1 MKLKKIS
8 WKNFKSYSNAMTE
21 LVFDNEPSLNL
32 IVGTNG
38 TGKSS
43 IADCIIYALYGKI
56 DGTNNSDIPNRI
68 NKNFYVK
75 IELDCNGHEIVVERG
90 LAPNLFTVTIDGS
103 IVDTAGKNNVQAMLE
118 ENYYKIPYSV
128 FKNTLI
134 LSINDFKSLIDL
146 NPSDKRNIIDK
157 IFGFTE
163 YNLMMKLIKEDI
175 KILDSSVSS
184 NEGSLKTATVNVEKY
199 EQQLLELKNNEV
211 SQEEIDELTEKI
223 NEAKK
228 LKSTN
233 EENIKKLDDVRK
245 KLDKQCVEKNMDI
258 RDLKRKIDDN
268 KKKIKLIDSK
278 KCPTCGSSLDT
289 DEFHKEKEKLI
300 NENEQYENTIKELTS
315 FIDDI
320 SNKIRAVD
328 SKRNVFTDAINKS
341 KLMDLASDLKYKIS
355 LRKNNSQ
362 PLLIN
367 LKESLNNQ
375 IIQLNEEK
383 ELLAKRKM
391 VYDCVMQILGDGGI
405 KEYIASKYIPTINQ
419 IISEMME
426 FMGINY
432 NVVFDRTFKA
442 TITSNGYI
450 VTYNSLS
457 TGEKKRIDFATVV
470 SFIKLLKLQLGE
482 MNLLFLDEM
491 LASIDVNGVSDMM
504 SILKDL
510 SVELNMNIYLIHHA
524 QVENVVFD
532 NVIETSKP
540 DGFSKISI
548 LN

>member
-1 MKLKKIS
+1 MKLKKIC
-8 WKNFKSYSNAMTE
+8 WRNFKSYSNAMTE
-21 LVFDNEPSLNL
+21 LVFGNDPSLNL

-75 IELDCNGHEIVVERG
+75 IELDCNGHEVIVERG
-90 LAPNLFTVTIDGS
+90 LAPSLFTVTIDGT
-103 IVDTAGKNNVQAMLE
+103 IVDTAGKNNVQTMLE

-134 LSINDFKSLIDL
+134 LSINDFKSLVDL
-146 NPSDKRNIIDK
+146 NPADKRNIIDK
-157 IFGFTE
+157 IFGFSE

-175 KILDSSVSS
+175 KMLDSSMSS
-184 NEGSLKTATVNVEKY
+184 NEGSLKTATVSIENY
-199 EQQLLELKNNEV
+199 ERQLEELKRNEV

-228 LKSTN
+228 LKTTN
-233 EENIKKLDDVRK
+233 EENIKKLDEVRK
-245 KLDKQCVEKNMDI
+245 KLDKQTTEKNMDI
-258 RDLKRKIDDN
+258 RDLKRKIEDN

-289 DEFHKEKEKLI
+289 DEFHKERERLVS
-300 NENEQYENTIKELTS
+300 ENESYEVAISEMTS
-315 FIDDI
+315 IINDL
-320 SNKIRAVD
+320 SNKMRAVD
-328 SKRNVFTDAINKS
+328 SKKNVFVDAINKCG
-341 KLMDLASDLKYKIS
+341 LTDLVSDLKYKVS

-362 PLLIN
+362 PLIN
-367 LKESLNNQ
+367 LKESLNGQ

-383 ELLAKRKM
+383 ELLEKRKM

-432 NVVFDRTFKA
+432 NVVFDKTFKA
-442 TITSNGYI
+442 SISSNGYS

-470 SFIKLLKLQLGE
+470 SFIKLLKLQLGDT
-482 MNLLFLDEM
+482 NLLFLDEM
-491 LASIDVNGVSDMM
+491 LASIDINGVSDMM

-532 NVIETSKP
+532 NVLETSKP
-540 DGFSKISI
+540 DGFSKITI

>member
-21 LVFDNEPSLNL
+21 LVFDNDPSLNL

-75 IELDCNGHEIVVERG
+75 IELDCNGHEIIVERG
-90 LAPNLFTVTIDGS
+90 LAPSLFTVTIDGAV
-103 IVDTAGKNNVQAMLE
+103 VDTAGKNNVQTMLE

-134 LSINDFKSLIDL
+134 LSINDFKSLVDL
-146 NPSDKRNIIDK
+146 NPADKRNIIDK

-163 YNLMMKLIKEDI
+163 YNLMLKFIKEDI
-175 KILDSSVSS
+175 KILDSTMSS
-184 NEGSLKTATVNVEKY
+184 NEGSLKTATNSIERY
-199 EQQLLELKNNEV
+199 EQQLEELKSNEV
-211 SQEEIDELTEKI
+211 SQEEIDELTAKI

-228 LKSTN
+228 LKATN

-245 KLDKQCVEKNMDI
+245 KLDKQSVEKNMDI
-258 RDLKRKIDDN
+258 RDLKRKIEDN

-289 DEFHKEKEKLI
+289 DEFHKERERLVL
-300 NENEQYENTIKELTS
+300 ENESCESSIKELT
-315 FIDDI
+315 FIINDL
-320 SNKIRAVD
+320 SNKTRAVD
-328 SKRNVFTDAINKS
+328 SKRNVFVDAINKS
-341 KLMDLASDLKYKIS
+341 GLTDLVSDLKYKVS

-362 PLLIN
+362 PLLN
-367 LKESLNNQ
+367 LKESLDKQ
-375 IIQLNEEK
+375 INQLNEEK
-383 ELLAKRKM
+383 EALEKRKM

-405 KEYIASKYIPTINQ
+405 KEYIANKYIPTINQ

-432 NVVFDRTFKA
+432 NVVFDKTFKA
-442 TITSNGYI
+442 TITSNGYN

-457 TGEKKRIDFATVV
+457 TGEKMRVDFATVV
-470 SFIKLLKLQLGE
+470 SFIKLLKLQLGD

-491 LASIDVNGVSDMM
+491 LASIDINGVSDMM
-504 SILKDL
+504 TILKDL

-540 DGFSKISI
+540 DGFSKITI

>member
-21 LVFDNEPSLNL
+21 MVFGNDPSLNL

-75 IELDCNGHEIVVERG
+75 IELECNGHEIIIERG
-90 LAPNLFTVTIDGS
+90 LSPNLFSVVIDRN
-103 IVDTAGKNNVQAMLE
+103 IVDTAGKNNVQTMLE
-118 ENYYKIPYSV
+118 ENYYRIPYSV
-128 FKNTLI
+128 FKNTLV
-134 LSINDFKSLIDL
+134 LSINDFKSLVDL

-163 YNLMMKLIKEDI
+163 YNLMAKLIKEDI
-175 KILDSSVSS
+175 KILDNSMIS
-184 NEGSLKTATVNVEKY
+184 NEGSLKTAIINIEKY
-199 EQQLLELKNNEV
+199 EQQLDELKHNEV

-223 NEAKK
+223 NEVKK

-233 EENIKKLDDVRK
+233 EENIKKLDEIRK
-245 KLDKQCVEKNMDI
+245 KLDKQTTEKNMDI
-258 RDLKRKIDDN
+258 RDLKRKIEEN
-268 KKKIKLIDSK
+268 KKKIKLIDLK

-289 DEFHKEKEKLI
+289 DEFHKERERLI
-300 NENEQYENTIKELTS
+300 VENESCESAIVELTS
-315 FIDDI
+315 VINDLT
-320 SNKIRAVD
+320 NKMRAVD
-328 SKRNVFTDAINKS
+328 SKKNIFVNSINKS
-341 KLMDLASDLKYKIS
+341 GLADLMSDLKYKVS
-355 LRKNNSQ
+355 LKKNNTQ
-362 PLLIN
+362 PLLN
-367 LKESLNNQ
+367 LKESLNKQ
-375 IIQLNEEK
+375 IEHLNDEK
-383 ELLAKRKM
+383 ELLAKRKII
-391 VYDCVMQILGDGGI
+391 YDCVMQILGDGGI
-405 KEYIASKYIPTINQ
+405 KEYIANKYIPTINQ
-419 IISEMME
+419 IISEMMN

-432 NVVFDRTFKA
+432 NVVFDKTFKS
-442 TITSNGYI
+442 TITSNGYN
-450 VTYNSLS
+450 VSYNSLS

-470 SFIKLLKLQLGE
+470 SFIKLLKLQLGD

-491 LASIDVNGVSDMM
+491 LASIDIDGVSDMM
-504 SILKDL
+504 VILKDL

-532 NVIETSKP
+532 NIFETSKP
-540 DGFSKISI
+540 DGFSKLLKI
-548 LN
+548 N

>member
-21 LVFDNEPSLNL
+21 LVFNNDPSLNL

-90 LAPNLFTVTIDGS
+90 LAPNLFKVTIDGS
-103 IVDTAGKNNVQAMLE
+103 IIDTAGKNNVQTMLE

-184 NEGSLKTATVNVEKY
+184 NEGSLKTATVSIEKY
-199 EQQLLELKNNEV
+199 EQELLELKNNEV
-211 SQEEIDELTEKI
+211 SQEEIDELKEKI

-228 LKSTN
+228 LKATN
-233 EENIKKLDDVRK
+233 EENIKKLDDIRK
-245 KLDKQCVEKNMDI
+245 QLDKQTTEKNMDI
-258 RDLKRKIDDN
+258 RDIKRKIEDN

-289 DEFHKEKEKLI
+289 DEFHKERERLI
-300 NENEQYENTIKELTS
+300 QENKSCETAISEMTS
-315 FIDDI
+315 IINDL
-320 SNKIRAVD
+320 SNKMRAVD
-328 SKRNVFTDAINKS
+328 SKRNVFVDAINKS
-341 KLMDLASDLKYKIS
+341 KLMDLVSDLKYKIS
-355 LRKNNSQ
+355 LKKNSSK
-362 PLLIN
+362 PLLN
-367 LKESLNNQ
+367 LKENLDKQ

-383 ELLAKRKM
+383 ELLSKRKM

-442 TITSNGYI
+442 TITSNGYN

-491 LASIDVNGVSDMM
+491 LASIDINGVADMM
-504 SILKDL
+504 TILKDL

-548 LN
+548 IN

>member
-21 LVFDNEPSLNL
+21 LVFNNDPSLNL

-103 IVDTAGKNNVQAMLE
+103 IVDTAGKNNVQTMLE

-184 NEGSLKTATVNVEKY
+184 NEGSLKTATISIEKY
-199 EQQLLELKNNEV
+199 EQQLQELKDNDV

-228 LKSTN
+228 LKATN
-233 EENIKKLDDVRK
+233 EENIKKLDEVRK
-245 KLDKQCVEKNMDI
+245 KLDKQSTEKNMDI
-258 RDLKRKIDDN
+258 RDLKRKIEDN

-289 DEFHKEKEKLI
+289 DEFHKERERLVQ
-300 NENEQYENTIKELTS
+300 ENESCETAISEMTS
-315 FIDDI
+315 IINDL
-320 SNKIRAVD
+320 SNKMRAVD
-328 SKRNVFTDAINKS
+328 SKRNVFVDAINKS

-355 LRKNNSQ
+355 LKKNNSQ
-362 PLLIN
+362 PLLN
-367 LKESLNNQ
+367 LKESLDKQ
-375 IIQLNEEK
+375 IIQLNEER
-383 ELLAKRKM
+383 ELLSKRKM

-442 TITSNGYI
+442 TITSNGYN

-491 LASIDVNGVSDMM
+491 LASIDINGVSDMM
-504 SILKDL
+504 TILKDL

-548 LN
+548 IN

>member
-21 LVFDNEPSLNL
+21 IVFDNDPSLNL

-56 DGTNNSDIPNRI
+56 DGTNSSDIPNRI

-75 IELDCNGHEIVVERG
+75 IEVDCNGHEVIIERG
-90 LAPNLFTVTIDGS
+90 LAPNLFVVRIDGN
-103 IVDTAGKNNVQAMLE
+103 IVDTAGKNNVQTMLE

-128 FKNTLI
+128 FKNMLV
-134 LSINDFKSLIDL
+134 LSINDFKSLVDL

-163 YNLMMKLIKEDI
+163 YNLMTKIIKDDI
-175 KILDSSVSS
+175 KILDTSLSS
-184 NEGSLKTATVNVEKY
+184 NEGSLKTANINIENY
-199 EQQLLELKNNEV
+199 EQQLMELKNNEV

-223 NEAKK
+223 NEVKS
-228 LKSTN
+228 LKATN
-233 EENIKKLDDVRK
+233 EENIKKLDSIRK
-245 KLDKQCVEKNMDI
+245 TLDKQSTEKNMDI
-258 RDLKRKIDDN
+258 RDLKRKIEDN

-289 DEFHKEKEKLI
+289 DEFHKERERLI
-300 NENEQYENTIKELTS
+300 QENESCEKAITELTS
-315 FIDDI
+315 VITDL
-320 SNKIRAVD
+320 SNKMRAVD
-328 SKRNVFTDAINKS
+328 AKKNVFVDAINKS
-341 KLMDLASDLKYKIS
+341 GLADLISDLKYKVS
-355 LRKNNSQ
+355 LKKNNSQ
-362 PLLIN
+362 PLLN
-367 LKESLNNQ
+367 LKESLNKQ
-375 IIQLNEEK
+375 IVQLNEEK
-383 ELLAKRKM
+383 EILSKKKM
-391 VYDCVMQILGDGGI
+391 LYDCVMQILGEGGI
-405 KEYIASKYIPTINQ
+405 KEYIANKYIPTINQ
-419 IISEMME
+419 IISEMMD

-442 TITSNGYI
+442 TITSNGYN

-457 TGEKKRIDFATVV
+457 TGERKRIDFATVV

-491 LASIDVNGVSDMM
+491 LASIDINGVSDMM
-504 SILKDL
+504 TILKDL
-510 SVELNMNIYLIHHA
+510 SAELNMNIYLIHHA
-524 QVENVVFD
+524 QVENVIFD
-532 NVIETSKP
+532 NVFETSKP
-540 DGFSKISI
+540 DGFSKLSKI
-548 LN
+548 N

>member
-8 WKNFKSYSNAMTE
+8 WKNFKSYSNALTE
-21 LVFDNEPSLNL
+21 LTFTDDPSLNL

-75 IELDCNGHEIVVERG
+75 IELDCNGHEVVVERG

-103 IVDTAGKNNVQAMLE
+103 VVDTAGKNNVQAMLE
-118 ENYYKIPYSV
+118 ENYYKIPYSI
-128 FKNTLI
+128 FKNILI
-134 LSINDFKSLIDL
+134 LSINDFKSLVDL

-163 YNLMMKLIKEDI
+163 YNLMMKLVKEDI
-175 KILDSSVSS
+175 KMLDSSVNS
-184 NEGSLKTATVNVEKY
+184 NEGSLKTATINIEKY
-199 EQQLLELKNNEV
+199 EQQLQELKNNEV

-223 NEAKK
+223 NEAKA
-228 LKSTN
+228 LKATN
-233 EENIKKLDDVRK
+233 EENIKKLDEARK
-245 KLDKQCVEKNMDI
+245 KLDKQTTEKNMDI
-258 RDLKRKIDDN
+258 RDLKRKIEDN
-268 KKKIKLIDSK
+268 KKKIKLIDLK

-289 DEFHKEKEKLI
+289 DEFHKERERLVL
-300 NENEQYENTIKELTS
+300 ENESCEATIAELTS
-315 FIDDI
+315 IINDL
-320 SNKIRAVD
+320 SNKMRAVD
-328 SKRNVFTDAINKS
+328 SKKNVFVDAINKS
-341 KLMDLASDLKYKIS
+341 KLMDLALDLKYKIS
-355 LRKNNSQ
+355 LKKNNSQ
-362 PLLIN
+362 PLLN
-367 LKESLNNQ
+367 LKEGLDKQ
-375 IIQLNEEK
+375 INQLNEER
-383 ELLAKRKM
+383 ELLGKRKM

-442 TITSNGYI
+442 TITSNGYN

-470 SFIKLLKLQLGE
+470 SFIKLLKLQMGE

-491 LASIDVNGVSDMM
+491 LASIDINGVSDMM

-540 DGFSKISI
+540 DGFSKITI

>member
-21 LVFDNEPSLNL
+21 LVFNNDPSLNL

-90 LAPNLFTVTIDGS
+90 LAPNLFKVTIDGS
-103 IVDTAGKNNVQAMLE
+103 IVDTAGKNNVQTMLE

-163 YNLMMKLIKEDI
+163 YNLMLKLIKEDI
-175 KILDSSVSS
+175 KMIDSSVSS
-184 NEGSLKTATVNVEKY
+184 NEGAIKTATVNIEKY
-199 EQQLLELKNNEV
+199 EQELKELKNNEV
-211 SQEEIDELTEKI
+211 SQKEIDELKEKI
-223 NEAKK
+223 DEAKK
-228 LKSTN
+228 IKATN
-233 EENIKKLDDVRK
+233 EDNIKKLDDARK
-245 KLDKQCVEKNMDI
+245 KLDKQSAEKNMDI
-258 RDLKRKIDDN
+258 RDLKRRIEDN
-268 KKKIKLIDSK
+268 NKKIKLIDTK

-289 DEFHKEKEKLI
+289 DEFH
-300 NENEQYENTIKELTS
+300 NERERLVQENKSCEMAISEMTS
-315 FIDDI
+315 IISDI
-320 SNKIRAVD
+320 SSKMRAVD
-328 SKRNVFTDAINKS
+328 SKRNIFVDAINKS

-355 LRKNNSQ
+355 LKKNSSQ
-362 PLLIN
+362 PLLN
-367 LKESLNNQ
+367 LKESLDKQ

-383 ELLAKRKM
+383 ELLSKRKM

-442 TITSNGYI
+442 TITSNGYN

-491 LASIDVNGVSDMM
+491 LASIDINGVSDMM
-504 SILKDL
+504 TILKDL

-524 QVENVVFD
+524 QVENIVFD

-548 LN
+548 IN

>member
-21 LVFDNEPSLNL
+21 LVFDNDPSLNL

-75 IELDCNGHEIVVERG
+75 IELDCNGHEIIVERG
-90 LAPNLFTVTIDGS
+90 LTPSLFTVTIDGAV
-103 IVDTAGKNNVQAMLE
+103 VDTAGKNNVQTMLE

-134 LSINDFKSLIDL
+134 LSINDFKSLVDL
-146 NPSDKRNIIDK
+146 NPADKRNIIDK

-163 YNLMMKLIKEDI
+163 YNLMLKFIKEDI
-175 KILDSSVSS
+175 KMLDSTMSS
-184 NEGSLKTATVNVEKY
+184 NEGSLKTATSSIERY
-199 EQQLLELKNNEV
+199 EQQLEELKSNEV

-228 LKSTN
+228 LKAIN

-245 KLDKQCVEKNMDI
+245 KLDKQSVEKNMDI
-258 RDLKRKIDDN
+258 RDLKRKIEDN

-289 DEFHKEKEKLI
+289 DEFHKERERLVL
-300 NENEQYENTIKELTS
+300 ENESCESSIKELTS
-315 FIDDI
+315 IINDL
-320 SNKIRAVD
+320 SNKTRAVD
-328 SKRNVFTDAINKS
+328 SKRNVFVDAINKS
-341 KLMDLASDLKYKIS
+341 GLTDLVSDLKYKVS

-362 PLLIN
+362 PLLN
-367 LKESLNNQ
+367 LKESLDKQ
-375 IIQLNEEK
+375 INQLNEEK
-383 ELLAKRKM
+383 EALEKRKM

-405 KEYIASKYIPTINQ
+405 KEYIANKYIPTINQ

-432 NVVFDRTFKA
+432 NVVFDKTFKA
-442 TITSNGYI
+442 TITSNGYN

-470 SFIKLLKLQLGE
+470 SFIKLLKLQLGD

-491 LASIDVNGVSDMM
+491 LASIDINGVSDMM
-504 SILKDL
+504 TILKDL

-540 DGFSKISI
+540 DGFSKITI

>member
-21 LVFDNEPSLNL
+21 LEFGNDPSLNL

-75 IELDCNGHEIVVERG
+75 IELDCNGHEVIVERG
-90 LAPNLFTVTIDGS
+90 LAPNLFTVTIDGT
-103 IVDTAGKNNVQAMLE
+103 IVDTAGKNNVQTMLE

-134 LSINDFKSLIDL
+134 LSINDFKSLVDL
-146 NPSDKRNIIDK
+146 NPADKRNIIDK

-163 YNLMMKLIKEDI
+163 YNLMMKLVKEDI
-175 KILDSSVSS
+175 KMLDSSMSS
-184 NEGSLKTATVNVEKY
+184 NEGSLKTATVSIEKY
-199 EQQLLELKNNEV
+199 EQQLQELKNNEV

-223 NEAKK
+223 KEAKS
-228 LKSTN
+228 LKATN

-245 KLDKQCVEKNMDI
+245 KLDKQCTDKNMDI
-258 RDLKRKIDDN
+258 RDLKRKIEDN

-289 DEFHKEKEKLI
+289 DEFHKERERLVL
-300 NENEQYENTIKELTS
+300 ENESCESAIVEMESIITDL
-315 FIDDI
+315 
-320 SNKIRAVD
+320 SNKMKAVD
-328 SKRNVFTDAINKS
+328 SKKNVFVDAINKS
-341 KLMDLASDLKYKIS
+341 KLMDLAADLKYKIS
-355 LRKNNSQ
+355 LRNNNSQ
-362 PLLIN
+362 PLLN
-367 LKESLNNQ
+367 LKESLNEQ
-375 IIQLNEEK
+375 INQLNEEK
-383 ELLAKRKM
+383 EMLSKRKM

-432 NVVFDRTFKA
+432 NVVFDKTFKA
-442 TITSNGYI
+442 TITSNGYN

-470 SFIKLLKLQLGE
+470 SFIKLLKLQLGD

-491 LASIDVNGVSDMM
+491 LASIDINGVSDMM
-504 SILKDL
+504 TILKDL
-510 SVELNMNIYLIHHA
+510 SIELNMNIYLIHHA

-532 NVIETSKP
+532 NIIETSKP
-540 DGFSKISI
+540 DGFSKITI
-548 LN
+548 IN

>member
-1 MKLKKIS
+1 MKLKKIG

-21 LVFDNEPSLNL
+21 LVFDNDPSLNL

-75 IELDCNGHEIVVERG
+75 IELDCNGHDVVVERG
-90 LAPNLFTVTIDGS
+90 LAPNLFTVTIDGN
-103 IVDTAGKNNVQAMLE
+103 IVDTAGKNNVQTMLE

-134 LSINDFKSLIDL
+134 LSINDFKSLVDL
-146 NPSDKRNIIDK
+146 NPADKRNIIDK

-175 KILDSSVSS
+175 KMLDSSMSS
-184 NEGSLKTATVNVEKY
+184 NEGSLKTATISIEKY
-199 EQQLLELKNNEV
+199 EQQLQELKSNEV
-211 SQEEIDELTEKI
+211 SQEEIDELTGKI

-228 LKSTN
+228 LKATN

-245 KLDKQCVEKNMDI
+245 KLDKQCSEKNMDI
-258 RDLKRKIDDN
+258 RDIKRRIEDN

-289 DEFHKEKEKLI
+289 DEFHKERERLVLD
-300 NENEQYENTIKELTS
+300 NESCESAIAEMTS
-315 FIDDI
+315 IIGDL
-320 SNKIRAVD
+320 SNKMKAVD
-328 SKRNVFTDAINKS
+328 SKRNVFVDAINKS
-341 KLMDLASDLKYKIS
+341 KLTDLVSDLKYKIS
-355 LRKNNSQ
+355 LRNNNSQ
-362 PLLIN
+362 PLLN
-367 LKESLNNQ
+367 LKESLNAQ
-375 IIQLNEEK
+375 ISQLNDEK
-383 ELLAKRKM
+383 EMLAKRKM

-432 NVVFDRTFKA
+432 NVVFDKTFKA
-442 TITSNGYI
+442 TITSNGYN

-470 SFIKLLKLQLGE
+470 SFIKLLKLQLGD

-491 LASIDVNGVSDMM
+491 LASIDINGVADMM
-504 SILKDL
+504 TILKDL

-532 NVIETSKP
+532 NVLETSKP
-540 DGFSKISI
+540 DGFSKITI
-548 LN
+548 VN

>member
-21 LVFDNEPSLNL
+21 LVFNDNPSLNL

-75 IELDCNGHEIVVERG
+75 IELNCNGHEIVIERG
-90 LAPNLFTVTIDGS
+90 LAPSLFSVTIDGA
-103 IVDTAGKNNVQAMLE
+103 IVDTAGKNNVQTMLE

-134 LSINDFKSLIDL
+134 LSINDFKSLVDL
-146 NPSDKRNIIDK
+146 NPADKRNIIDK

-163 YNLMMKLIKEDI
+163 YNLMIKLIKEDI
-175 KILDSSVSS
+175 KMLDSSMYS
-184 NEGSLKTATVNVEKY
+184 NEGSLKTATDSIEKY
-199 EQQLLELKNNEV
+199 EQQLQELKNNEV

-228 LKSTN
+228 LKATN
-233 EENIKKLDDVRK
+233 EENIKKLDEVRK
-245 KLDKQCVEKNMDI
+245 KLNEQTTDKNMDI
-258 RDLKRKIDDN
+258 RDLKRKIEEN
-268 KKKIKLIDSK
+268 KKKIKLIDLK

-289 DEFHKEKEKLI
+289 DEFHKERERLV
-300 NENEQYENTIKELTS
+300 NENISCENAIVEMTS
-315 FIDDI
+315 VINDL
-320 SNKIRAVD
+320 SNKMRAVD
-328 SKRNVFTDAINKS
+328 SKRNVFVDAINKS
-341 KLMDLASDLKYKIS
+341 RLTDLVSDLKYKVS
-355 LRKNNSQ
+355 LKKNNSQ
-362 PLLIN
+362 PLLN
-367 LKESLNNQ
+367 LKEGLNKQ
-375 IIQLNEEK
+375 INQLNEEK
-383 ELLAKRKM
+383 EVLSKRKM
-391 VYDCVMQILGDGGI
+391 VYDCVMQILGEGGI

-419 IISEMME
+419 IIAEMME

-432 NVVFDRTFKA
+432 NVVFDKTFKS
-442 TITSNGYI
+442 TITSNGYN

-470 SFIKLLKLQLGE
+470 SFIKLLKLQLGD

-491 LASIDVNGVSDMM
+491 LASIDINGVADMM
-504 SILKDL
+504 TILKDL
-510 SVELNMNIYLIHHA
+510 SSELNMNIYLIHHA

-540 DGFSKISI
+540 DGFSKINI
-548 LN
+548 IN

>member
-21 LVFDNEPSLNL
+21 LVFNDNPSLNL

-56 DGTNNSDIPNRI
+56 DGTNNGDIPNRI

-75 IELDCNGHEIVVERG
+75 IELECNGHGIIIERG
-90 LAPNLFTVTIDGS
+90 LAPSLFSVSIDGAV
-103 IVDTAGKNNVQAMLE
+103 VDTAGKNNVQTMLE

-134 LSINDFKSLIDL
+134 LSINDFKSLVDL
-146 NPSDKRNIIDK
+146 NPADKRNIIDK

-163 YNLMMKLIKEDI
+163 YNLMIKLIKEDI
-175 KILDSSVSS
+175 KMLDSSMYS
-184 NEGSLKTATVNVEKY
+184 NEGSLKTATDSIEKY
-199 EQQLLELKNNEV
+199 EHQLQELKNNEV

-228 LKSTN
+228 LKATN
-233 EENIKKLDDVRK
+233 EENIKKLDEVRK
-245 KLDKQCVEKNMDI
+245 KLNEQTTDKNMDI
-258 RDLKRKIDDN
+258 RDLKRKIEEN

-289 DEFHKEKEKLI
+289 DEFHKERERLV
-300 NENEQYENTIKELTS
+300 NENISCENAIVEMTS
-315 FIDDI
+315 VINDL
-320 SNKIRAVD
+320 SNKMRAVD
-328 SKRNVFTDAINKS
+328 SKRNVFVDAINKS
-341 KLMDLASDLKYKIS
+341 RLTDLVSDLKYKVS
-355 LRKNNSQ
+355 LKKNNSQ
-362 PLLIN
+362 PLLN
-367 LKESLNNQ
+367 LKEGLNKQ
-375 IIQLNEEK
+375 INQLNEEK
-383 ELLAKRKM
+383 EALSKRKM
-391 VYDCVMQILGDGGI
+391 VYDCVMQILGEGGI

-419 IISEMME
+419 IIAEMME

-432 NVVFDRTFKA
+432 NVVFDKTFKS
-442 TITSNGYI
+442 TITSNGYN

-470 SFIKLLKLQLGE
+470 SFIKLLKLQLGD

-491 LASIDVNGVSDMM
+491 LASIDINGVADMM
-504 SILKDL
+504 TILKDL
-510 SVELNMNIYLIHHA
+510 SSELNMNIYLIHHA

-540 DGFSKISI
+540 DGFSKINI
-548 LN
+548 IN

>member
-1 MKLKKIS
+1 MKLKKII

-21 LVFDNEPSLNL
+21 LVFDNDPSLNL

-75 IELDCNGHEIVVERG
+75 IELDCNGHEITVERG
-90 LAPNLFTVTIDGS
+90 LSPNLFNVTIDGVV
-103 IVDTAGKNNVQAMLE
+103 IDTAGKNNVQTMLE

-134 LSINDFKSLIDL
+134 LSINDFKSLVDL

-163 YNLMMKLIKEDI
+163 YNLMTKLIKEDI
-175 KILDSSVSS
+175 KMLDSSISS
-184 NEGSLKTATVNVEKY
+184 NMGSLKTASVSIEKY
-199 EQQLLELKNNEV
+199 EQQLEELKNNEV

-228 LKSTN
+228 LKTTN
-233 EENIKKLDDVRK
+233 EENIKKLDDARK
-245 KLDKQCVEKNMDI
+245 KLDKQTTEKNMDI
-258 RDLKRKIDDN
+258 RDLKRKIEDN

-289 DEFHKEKEKLI
+289 DEFHKERERLV
-300 NENEQYENTIKELTS
+300 NENESCETAIAEMTYIITDL
-315 FIDDI
+315 

-328 SKRNVFTDAINKS
+328 SKKNVFVDAINKS
-341 KLMDLASDLKYKIS
+341 RLTDLVSDLKYKVS

-362 PLLIN
+362 PLLN
-367 LKESLNNQ
+367 LKESLNSQ
-375 IIQLNEEK
+375 IAQLNEEREMLSK
-383 ELLAKRKM
+383 KKM
-391 VYDCVMQILGDGGI
+391 IYDCVMQILGDGGI

-419 IISEMME
+419 MISEMME

-442 TITSNGYI
+442 TITSNGYN

-470 SFIKLLKLQLGE
+470 SFIKLLKLQLGD

-491 LASIDVNGVSDMM
+491 LASIDINGVADMM
-504 SILKDL
+504 TILKDL
-510 SVELNMNIYLIHHA
+510 SVELNMNIFLIHHA

-532 NVIETSKP
+532 NVLETSKP
-540 DGFSKISI
+540 DGFSKITV

>member
-1 MKLKKIS
+1 MKLKKIC

-21 LVFDNEPSLNL
+21 LVFNNKPSLNL

-56 DGTNNSDIPNRI
+56 DGTNNGDIPNRI

-75 IELDCNGHEIVVERG
+75 IELDCNGHEIIVERG

-103 IVDTAGKNNVQAMLE
+103 IVDTAGKNNVQSMLE

-134 LSINDFKSLIDL
+134 LSINDFKSLVDL
-146 NPSDKRNIIDK
+146 NPADKRNIIDK

-163 YNLMMKLIKEDI
+163 YNLMLKFIKEDI
-175 KILDSSVSS
+175 KVLDITMSS
-184 NEGSLKTATVNVEKY
+184 NEGSLKAATSSIERY
-199 EQQLLELKNNEV
+199 EQQLEELKSNEV

-228 LKSTN
+228 LKATN

-245 KLDKQCVEKNMDI
+245 KLDKQSVEKNMDI
-258 RDLKRKIDDN
+258 RDLKRKIEDN

-278 KCPTCGSSLDT
+278 KCPICGSSLDT
-289 DEFHKEKEKLI
+289 DEFHKERERLVL
-300 NENEQYENTIKELTS
+300 ENESCESSIKELTS
-315 FIDDI
+315 IINDL
-320 SNKIRAVD
+320 SNKTRAVD
-328 SKRNVFTDAINKS
+328 SKRNVFVDAINKS
-341 KLMDLASDLKYKIS
+341 GLTDLVSDLKYKVS

-362 PLLIN
+362 PLLN
-367 LKESLNNQ
+367 LKESLDKQ
-375 IIQLNEEK
+375 INQLNDEK
-383 ELLAKRKM
+383 EALEKKKM

-405 KEYIASKYIPTINQ
+405 KEYIANKYIPTINQ

-432 NVVFDRTFKA
+432 NVVFDKTFKA
-442 TITSNGYI
+442 TITSNGYN

-470 SFIKLLKLQLGE
+470 SFIKLLKLQMGE

-491 LASIDVNGVSDMM
+491 LASIDINGVSDMM

-532 NVIETSKP
+532 NIIETSKP
-540 DGFSKISI
+540 DGFSKITI

>member
-1 MKLKKIS
+1 MKLKKIC
-8 WKNFKSYSNAMTE
+8 WRNFKSYSNAMTE
-21 LVFDNEPSLNL
+21 LVFNNDPSLNL

-75 IELDCNGHEIVVERG
+75 IELDCNGHEVIVERG
-90 LAPNLFTVTIDGS
+90 LAPSLFTVTIDGS
-103 IVDTAGKNNVQAMLE
+103 VVDTAGKNNVQAMLE
-118 ENYYKIPYSV
+118 ENYYKIPYSI
-128 FKNTLI
+128 FKNILI
-134 LSINDFKSLIDL
+134 LSINDFKSLVDL
-146 NPSDKRNIIDK
+146 NPADKRNIIDK

-163 YNLMMKLIKEDI
+163 YNLMMKLVKEDV
-175 KILDSSVSS
+175 KLLDSSVNS
-184 NEGSLKTATVNVEKY
+184 NEGSLKTATINIEKY
-199 EQQLLELKNNEV
+199 EQQLQELKNNEV

-223 NEAKK
+223 NEAKA
-228 LKSTN
+228 LKATN
-233 EENIKKLDDVRK
+233 EDNIKKLDEVRK
-245 KLDKQCVEKNMDI
+245 KLDKQTTEKNMDI
-258 RDLKRKIDDN
+258 RDLKRKIEDN

-289 DEFHKEKEKLI
+289 DEFHKERERLVL
-300 NENEQYENTIKELTS
+300 ENESCEATIAELTS
-315 FIDDI
+315 IINDL
-320 SNKIRAVD
+320 SNKMRAVD
-328 SKRNVFTDAINKS
+328 SKKNVFVDAINKS

-355 LRKNNSQ
+355 LKKNNSQ
-362 PLLIN
+362 PLLN
-367 LKESLNNQ
+367 LKESLDKQ
-375 IIQLNEEK
+375 IIQLNEER
-383 ELLAKRKM
+383 ELLSKRKM

-442 TITSNGYI
+442 TITSNGYN

-470 SFIKLLKLQLGE
+470 SFIKLLKLQMGE

-491 LASIDVNGVSDMM
+491 LASIDINGVSDMM

-532 NVIETSKP
+532 NIIETSKP
-540 DGFSKISI
+540 DGFSKITI

>member
-8 WKNFKSYSNAMTE
+8 WKNFKSYSNALTE
-21 LVFDNEPSLNL
+21 LTFTDDPSLNL

-75 IELDCNGHEIVVERG
+75 IELDCNGHEVIVERG
-90 LAPNLFTVTIDGS
+90 LAPSLFIVTIDGS
-103 IVDTAGKNNVQAMLE
+103 VVDTAGKNNVQSMLE
-118 ENYYKIPYSV
+118 ENYYKIPYSI
-128 FKNTLI
+128 FKNMLI
-134 LSINDFKSLIDL
+134 LSINDFKSLVDL

-163 YNLMMKLIKEDI
+163 YNLMMKLVKEDI
-175 KILDSSVSS
+175 KMLDSSVNS
-184 NEGSLKTATVNVEKY
+184 NEGSLKTATINIEKY
-199 EQQLLELKNNEV
+199 EQQLQELKNNEV

-223 NEAKK
+223 NEAKA
-228 LKSTN
+228 LKATN
-233 EENIKKLDDVRK
+233 EENIKKLDEVRK
-245 KLDKQCVEKNMDI
+245 KLDKQTTEKNMDI
-258 RDLKRKIDDN
+258 RDLKRKIEDN

-289 DEFHKEKEKLI
+289 DEFHKERERLVQ
-300 NENEQYENTIKELTS
+300 ENESCEATIAELTS
-315 FIDDI
+315 IINDL
-320 SNKIRAVD
+320 SNKMRAVD
-328 SKRNVFTDAINKS
+328 SKKNVFVDAINKS

-355 LRKNNSQ
+355 LKKNNSQ
-362 PLLIN
+362 PLLN
-367 LKESLNNQ
+367 LKEGLDKQ
-375 IIQLNEEK
+375 INQLNEER
-383 ELLAKRKM
+383 ELLGKRKM

-442 TITSNGYI
+442 TITSNGYN

-470 SFIKLLKLQLGE
+470 SFIKLLKLQMGE

-491 LASIDVNGVSDMM
+491 LASIDINGVSDMM

-532 NVIETSKP
+532 NIIETSKP
-540 DGFSKISI
+540 DGFSKITI

>member
-75 IELDCNGHEIVVERG
+75 IELDCNGHEIIIERG
-90 LAPNLFTVTIDGS
+90 LAPSLFAVTIDGN
-103 IVDTAGKNNVQAMLE
+103 IVDTAGKNNVQTMLE

-134 LSINDFKSLIDL
+134 LSINDFKSLVDL

-163 YNLMMKLIKEDI
+163 YNLMLKLIKEDI
-175 KILDSSVSS
+175 KMLDTSISS
-184 NEGSLKTATVNVEKY
+184 NEGSLKTATVSIEKY
-199 EQQLLELKNNEV
+199 EQQLLELKENEV
-211 SQEEIDELTEKI
+211 SQEEIDELTEKV

-228 LKSTN
+228 LKATN

-245 KLDKQCVEKNMDI
+245 KLDTQTTEKNMDI
-258 RDLKRKIDDN
+258 RDLKRKIEEN
-268 KKKIKLIDSK
+268 KTKIRLIDSK
-278 KCPTCGSSLDT
+278 KCPKCGSSLDT
-289 DEFHKEKEKLI
+289 DEFHKERERLI
-300 NENEQYENTIKELTS
+300 AENVSCETS
-315 FIDDI
+315 ISEMTSIINDI
-320 SNKIRAVD
+320 SNKMRAVD
-328 SKRNVFTDAINKS
+328 SKKNVFVSAINKS
-341 KLMDLASDLKYKIS
+341 GLTDLVSDLKYKIS
-355 LRKNNSQ
+355 LKKNNSQ
-362 PLLIN
+362 PLLN

-375 IIQLNEEK
+375 ISQLNEEK
-383 ELLAKRKM
+383 ELLQKRKM

-432 NVVFDRTFKA
+432 NVVFDKTFKA
-442 TITSNGYI
+442 TITSNGYN

-470 SFIKLLKLQLGE
+470 SFIKLLKLQLGD

-491 LASIDVNGVSDMM
+491 LASIDINGVSDMM

-532 NVIETSKP
+532 NVLETSKP
-540 DGFSKISI
+540 DGFSKITI

>member
-21 LVFDNEPSLNL
+21 LVFDNDPSLNL

-75 IELDCNGHEIVVERG
+75 IELDCNGHEIIVERG
-90 LAPNLFTVTIDGS
+90 LAPSLFTVTIDGV
-103 IVDTAGKNNVQAMLE
+103 IVDTAGKNNVQTMLE

-134 LSINDFKSLIDL
+134 LSINDFKSLVDL
-146 NPSDKRNIIDK
+146 NPADKRNIIDK

-163 YNLMMKLIKEDI
+163 YNLMLKFIKEDI
-175 KILDSSVSS
+175 KMLDSTMSS
-184 NEGSLKTATVNVEKY
+184 NEGSLKTATNSIERY
-199 EQQLLELKNNEV
+199 EQQLEELKSNEV

-228 LKSTN
+228 LKAIN

-245 KLDKQCVEKNMDI
+245 KLDKQSVEKNMDI
-258 RDLKRKIDDN
+258 RDLKRKIEDN

-289 DEFHKEKEKLI
+289 DEFHKERERLVL
-300 NENEQYENTIKELTS
+300 ENESCESSIKELTS
-315 FIDDI
+315 IINDL
-320 SNKIRAVD
+320 SNKTRAVD
-328 SKRNVFTDAINKS
+328 SKRNVFVDAINKS
-341 KLMDLASDLKYKIS
+341 GLTDLVSDLKYKVS

-362 PLLIN
+362 PLLN
-367 LKESLNNQ
+367 LKESLDKQ
-375 IIQLNEEK
+375 INQLNEEK
-383 ELLAKRKM
+383 EALEKRKM

-405 KEYIASKYIPTINQ
+405 KEYIANKYIPTINQ

-432 NVVFDRTFKA
+432 NVVFDKTFKA
-442 TITSNGYI
+442 TITSNGYN

-470 SFIKLLKLQLGE
+470 SFIKLLKLQLGD

-491 LASIDVNGVSDMM
+491 LASIDINGVSDMM
-504 SILKDL
+504 TILKDL

-540 DGFSKISI
+540 DGFSKITI

>member
-21 LVFDNEPSLNL
+21 LVFGNNPSLNL

-75 IELDCNGHEIVVERG
+75 IELDCNGHEVIVERG
-90 LAPNLFTVTIDGS
+90 LAPNLFKVIIDGVV
-103 IVDTAGKNNVQAMLE
+103 VDTAGKNNVQTMLE

-134 LSINDFKSLIDL
+134 LSINDFKSLVDL
-146 NPSDKRNIIDK
+146 NPSHKRNIIDK

-163 YNLMMKLIKEDI
+163 YNLMVKLIKEDI
-175 KILDSSVSS
+175 KMLDSSLIS
-184 NEGSLKTATVNVEKY
+184 NEGSLKTATGSIEKY
-199 EQQLLELKNNEV
+199 EQQLNELKSKEV
-211 SQEEIDELTEKI
+211 PKEEIEELAEKI

-228 LKSTN
+228 LKATN
-233 EENIKKLDDVRK
+233 EENIKKLDEVRK
-245 KLDKQCVEKNMDI
+245 KLDKQTTEKNMDI
-258 RDLKRKIDDN
+258 RDLKRKIEDN

-289 DEFHKEKEKLI
+289 DEFHKERERLV
-300 NENEQYENTIKELTS
+300 NENESCETAISEMTDIIKDLT
-315 FIDDI
+315 
-320 SNKIRAVD
+320 NKMRVVD
-328 SKRNVFTDAINKS
+328 SKKNVFVDAINKS
-341 KLMDLASDLKYKIS
+341 GLTDLVSDLKYKVS

-362 PLLIN
+362 PLLN
-367 LKESLNNQ
+367 LKESLNDQ
-375 IIQLNEEK
+375 IAQLNEER
-383 ELLAKRKM
+383 ELLSKRKM

-432 NVVFDRTFKA
+432 NVVFDKTFKA
-442 TITSNGYI
+442 TITSNGYN

-470 SFIKLLKLQLGE
+470 SFIKLLKLQLGD

-491 LASIDVNGVSDMM
+491 LASIDINGVSDMM
-504 SILKDL
+504 TILKDL

-532 NVIETSKP
+532 NVMETSKP

-548 LN
+548 IN

>member
-21 LVFDNEPSLNL
+21 LVFGNNPSLNL

-75 IELDCNGHEIVVERG
+75 IELDCNGHEVIVERG
-90 LAPNLFTVTIDGS
+90 LAPNLFKVIIDGVV
-103 IVDTAGKNNVQAMLE
+103 VDTAGKNNVQTMLE

-134 LSINDFKSLIDL
+134 LSINDFKSLVDL

-163 YNLMMKLIKEDI
+163 YNLMVKLIKEDI
-175 KILDSSVSS
+175 KMLDSSLIS
-184 NEGSLKTATVNVEKY
+184 NEGSLKTATGSIEKY
-199 EQQLLELKNNEV
+199 EQQLNELKSKEV
-211 SQEEIDELTEKI
+211 PKEEIEELAEKI

-228 LKSTN
+228 LKATN
-233 EENIKKLDDVRK
+233 EENIKKLDEVRK
-245 KLDKQCVEKNMDI
+245 KLDKQTTEKNMDI
-258 RDLKRKIDDN
+258 RDLKRKIEDN

-289 DEFHKEKEKLI
+289 DEFHKERERLV
-300 NENEQYENTIKELTS
+300 NENESCETAISEMTDIIKDLT
-315 FIDDI
+315 
-320 SNKIRAVD
+320 NKMRVVD
-328 SKRNVFTDAINKS
+328 SKKNVFVDAINKS
-341 KLMDLASDLKYKIS
+341 GLTDLVSDLKYKVS

-362 PLLIN
+362 PLLN
-367 LKESLNNQ
+367 LKESLNDQ
-375 IIQLNEEK
+375 IAQLNEER
-383 ELLAKRKM
+383 ELLSKRKM

-432 NVVFDRTFKA
+432 NVVFDKTFKA
-442 TITSNGYI
+442 TITSNGYN

-470 SFIKLLKLQLGE
+470 SFIKLLKLQLGD

-491 LASIDVNGVSDMM
+491 LASIDINGVSDMM
-504 SILKDL
+504 AILKDL
-510 SVELNMNIYLIHHA
+510 SVELNMNIFLIHHA

-540 DGFSKISI
+540 DGFSKINI

>member
-1 MKLKKIS
+1 M
-8 WKNFKSYSNAMTE
+8 
-21 LVFDNEPSLNL
+21 
-32 IVGTNG
+32 
-38 TGKSS
+38 
-43 IADCIIYALYGKI
+43 
-56 DGTNNSDIPNRI
+56 
-68 NKNFYVK
+68 
-75 IELDCNGHEIVVERG
+75 
-90 LAPNLFTVTIDGS
+90 
-103 IVDTAGKNNVQAMLE
+103 
-118 ENYYKIPYSV
+118 
-128 FKNTLI
+128 
-134 LSINDFKSLIDL
+134 
-146 NPSDKRNIIDK
+146 
-157 IFGFTE
+157 
-163 YNLMMKLIKEDI
+163 
-175 KILDSSVSS
+175 SS
-184 NEGSLKTATVNVEKY
+184 NEGSLKTATNSIERY
-199 EQQLLELKNNEV
+199 EQQLEELKSNEV

-228 LKSTN
+228 LKATN

-245 KLDKQCVEKNMDI
+245 KLDKQSVEKNMDI
-258 RDLKRKIDDN
+258 RDLKRKIEDN

-289 DEFHKEKEKLI
+289 DEFHKERERLVL
-300 NENEQYENTIKELTS
+300 ENESCETSIKELTS
-315 FIDDI
+315 IINDL
-320 SNKIRAVD
+320 SNKTRAVD
-328 SKRNVFTDAINKS
+328 SKRNVFVDAINKS
-341 KLMDLASDLKYKIS
+341 GLTDLVSDLKYKVS

-362 PLLIN
+362 PLLN
-367 LKESLNNQ
+367 LKESLDKQ
-375 IIQLNEEK
+375 INQLNEEK
-383 ELLAKRKM
+383 EALEKRKM

-432 NVVFDRTFKA
+432 NVVFDKTFKA
-442 TITSNGYI
+442 TITSNGYN

-470 SFIKLLKLQLGE
+470 SFIKLLKLQLGD

-491 LASIDVNGVSDMM
+491 LASIDINGVSDMM
-504 SILKDL
+504 TILKDL

-540 DGFSKISI
+540 DGFSKITI

>member
-21 LVFDNEPSLNL
+21 LVFNNDPSLNL

-75 IELDCNGHEIVVERG
+75 IELDCNGHEVIVERG
-90 LAPNLFTVTIDGS
+90 LAPSLFTVTIDGS
-103 IVDTAGKNNVQAMLE
+103 VVDTAGKNNVQSMLE

-134 LSINDFKSLIDL
+134 LSINDFKSLVDL
-146 NPSDKRNIIDK
+146 NPADKRNIIDK

-163 YNLMMKLIKEDI
+163 YNLMLKLIKEDI
-175 KILDSSVSS
+175 KSLDSMVSS
-184 NEGSLKTATVNVEKY
+184 NDGSLKTATLSIKNY
-199 EQQLLELKNNEV
+199 ENQLQQLKENEV
-211 SQEEIDELTEKI
+211 SQEEIDELNEKI
-223 NEAKK
+223 KEAKA
-228 LKSTN
+228 LKATN
-233 EENIKKLDDVRK
+233 EENIKKLDEARK
-245 KLDKQCVEKNMDI
+245 KLDKQANEKNMDI
-258 RDLKRKIDDN
+258 RDLKRKIEDN
-268 KKKIKLIDSK
+268 KKKIQLIDSK

-289 DEFHKEKEKLI
+289 DEFHKERERLALEI
-300 NENEQYENTIKELTS
+300 ESYEASIKELSS
-315 FIDDI
+315 FINDV
-320 SNKIRAVD
+320 SKKMKLVD
-328 SKRNVFTDAINKS
+328 SKRNVFVDAISKS
-341 KLMDLASDLKYKIS
+341 RLMDLASDLKYKTS
-355 LRKNNSQ
+355 LRKNSSK
-362 PLLIN
+362 PLLN
-367 LKESLNNQ
+367 LKDELDKQ
-375 IIQLNEEK
+375 IIQLNEEREVLDK
-383 ELLAKRKM
+383 KKM
-391 VYDCVMQILGDGGI
+391 LYDCVLQILGDGGI

-442 TITSNGYI
+442 TITSNGYN

-470 SFIKLLKLQLGE
+470 SFIKLLKLQLGD

-491 LASIDVNGVSDMM
+491 LASIDINGVSDMM
-504 SILKDL
+504 TILKDL
-510 SVELNMNIYLIHHA
+510 SVELNMNIFLIHHA

-540 DGFSKISI
+540 DGFSKITI

>member
-21 LVFDNEPSLNL
+21 LEFGNDPSLNL

-75 IELDCNGHEIVVERG
+75 IELDCNGHEVIVERG
-90 LAPNLFTVTIDGS
+90 LAPSVFTVTIDGDV
-103 IVDTAGKNNVQAMLE
+103 VDTAGKNNVQTMLE

-134 LSINDFKSLIDL
+134 LSINDFKSLVDL
-146 NPSDKRNIIDK
+146 NPADKRNIIDK

-163 YNLMMKLIKEDI
+163 YNLIMKLVKEDI
-175 KILDSSVSS
+175 KMLDSSMSS
-184 NEGSLKTATVNVEKY
+184 NEGSLRTATVSIEKY
-199 EQQLLELKNNEV
+199 EQQLQELKNNEV

-223 NEAKK
+223 KEAKS
-228 LKSTN
+228 LKATN
-233 EENIKKLDDVRK
+233 EENIKKLDEIRK
-245 KLDKQCVEKNMDI
+245 KLDKQCTDKNMDI
-258 RDLKRKIDDN
+258 RDLRRKIEDN
-268 KKKIKLIDSK
+268 NKKIKLIDSK

-289 DEFHKEKEKLI
+289 DEFHKERERLVL
-300 NENEQYENTIKELTS
+300 ENESCELSIKELTS
-315 FIDDI
+315 IITDL
-320 SNKIRAVD
+320 SNKMKAVD
-328 SKRNVFTDAINKS
+328 SKKNVFVDAINKS
-341 KLMDLASDLKYKIS
+341 KLMDLAADLKYKIS
-355 LRKNNSQ
+355 LKKNNSQ
-362 PLLIN
+362 PLLN
-367 LKESLNNQ
+367 LKESLNEQ
-375 IIQLNEEK
+375 IYQLNEEK
-383 ELLAKRKM
+383 DMLSKRKM

-432 NVVFDRTFKA
+432 NVVFDKKFNA
-442 TITSNGYI
+442 TITSNGYN

-470 SFIKLLKLQLGE
+470 SFIKLLKLQLGD

-491 LASIDVNGVSDMM
+491 LASIDINGVSDMM
-504 SILKDL
+504 TILKDL

-532 NVIETSKP
+532 NIIETSKP
-540 DGFSKISI
+540 DGFSKITI
-548 LN
+548 TN

>member
-8 WKNFKSYSNAMTE
+8 WKNFKSYSNSMTE
-21 LVFDNEPSLNL
+21 LVFGKNPSLNL

-56 DGTNNSDIPNRI
+56 DGTNNGDIPNRI

-75 IELDCNGHEIVVERG
+75 IELECNGHEIIVERG
-90 LAPNLFTVTIDGS
+90 LAPSLFAVTIDGA
-103 IVDTAGKNNVQAMLE
+103 IVDTAGKNNVQSMLE

-134 LSINDFKSLIDL
+134 LSINDFKSLVDL
-146 NPSDKRNIIDK
+146 NPADKRNIIDK

-163 YNLMMKLIKEDI
+163 YNLMVKLIKEDI
-175 KILDSSVSS
+175 KVLDTSMYT
-184 NEGSLKTATVNVEKY
+184 NEGSLKTATVSIEKY
-199 EQQLLELKNNEV
+199 EQQLQELKSNEV

-228 LKSTN
+228 LKATN
-233 EENIKKLDDVRK
+233 EENIKKLDEVRK
-245 KLDKQCVEKNMDI
+245 KLDKQTTEKNMDI
-258 RDLKRKIDDN
+258 RDLKRKIEDN

-289 DEFHKEKEKLI
+289 DEFHKERERLI
-300 NENEQYENTIKELTS
+300 QENESCENAIKEMTS
-315 FIDDI
+315 IISDL
-320 SNKIRAVD
+320 SNKMKAVD
-328 SKRNVFTDAINKS
+328 SKRNVFVDAINKS

-362 PLLIN
+362 PLLN
-367 LKESLNNQ
+367 LKESLNTQ
-375 IIQLNEEK
+375 IHQLNEEK
-383 ELLAKRKM
+383 EILAKRKM

-432 NVVFDRTFKA
+432 NVVFDKTFKA
-442 TITSNGYI
+442 TITSNGYN

-470 SFIKLLKLQLGE
+470 SFIKLLKLQLGD

-491 LASIDVNGVSDMM
+491 LASIDINGVSDMM
-504 SILKDL
+504 TILKDL

-532 NVIETSKP
+532 NVLETSKP

-548 LN
+548 IN

>member
-1 MKLKKIS
+1 MKLKKIG

-21 LVFDNEPSLNL
+21 LVFNNDPSLNL

-75 IELDCNGHEIVVERG
+75 IELDCNGHEIIVERG
-90 LAPNLFTVTIDGS
+90 LAPSLFKVTIDGS
-103 IVDTAGKNNVQAMLE
+103 VVDTAGKNNVQTMLE

-163 YNLMMKLIKEDI
+163 YNLMLKFIKEDI
-175 KILDSSVSS
+175 KMLDSSINS
-184 NEGSLKTATVNVEKY
+184 NEGSIKTAHINIENY
-199 EQQLLELKNNEV
+199 ERQLQELKSNEV
-211 SQEEIDELTEKI
+211 SQEEIDELKEKI
-223 NEAKK
+223 EEAKK
-228 LKSTN
+228 LKETN
-233 EENIKKLDDVRK
+233 EENIKKLDKVRK
-245 KLDKQCVEKNMDI
+245 ELDKQTSDKNMDI
-258 RDLKRKIDDN
+258 RDLKRKIEDN
-268 KKKIKLIDSK
+268 NKKIKLIDSK

-289 DEFHKEKEKLI
+289 DEFHKERERLVQ
-300 NENEQYENTIKELTS
+300 ENESCKEAIENMTS
-315 FIDDI
+315 II
-320 SNKIRAVD
+320 TGLSNKIKAVD
-328 SKRNVFTDAINKS
+328 SKRNVFVDAISNS
-341 KLMDLASDLKYKIS
+341 KLMNLASDLKYKIS
-355 LRKNNSQ
+355 LKKNNSQ
-362 PLLIN
+362 PLLN
-367 LKESLNNQ
+367 LKESLDQQ
-375 IIQLNEEK
+375 IIELNEEK
-383 ELLAKRKM
+383 ELLGKRKM
-391 VYDCVMQILGDGGI
+391 IYDCAMQILGDGGI

-442 TITSNGYI
+442 TITSNGYN

-491 LASIDVNGVSDMM
+491 LASIDINGVSDMM
-504 SILKDL
+504 TILKDL
-510 SVELNMNIYLIHHA
+510 SIELNMNIYLIHHA

-548 LN
+548 IN

>member
-21 LVFDNEPSLNL
+21 LVFDNDPSLNL

-75 IELDCNGHEIVVERG
+75 IELDCNGHEIIVERG
-90 LAPNLFTVTIDGS
+90 LAPSLFTVTIDGAV
-103 IVDTAGKNNVQAMLE
+103 VDTAGKNNVQTMLE

-134 LSINDFKSLIDL
+134 LSINDFKSLVDL
-146 NPSDKRNIIDK
+146 NPADKRNIIDK

-163 YNLMMKLIKEDI
+163 YNLMLKFIKEDI
-175 KILDSSVSS
+175 KILDSTMSS
-184 NEGSLKTATVNVEKY
+184 NEGSLKTATNSIERY
-199 EQQLLELKNNEV
+199 EQQLEELKSNEV
-211 SQEEIDELTEKI
+211 SQEEIDELTAKI

-228 LKSTN
+228 LKATN

-245 KLDKQCVEKNMDI
+245 KLDKQSVEKNMDI
-258 RDLKRKIDDN
+258 RDLKRKIEDN

-289 DEFHKEKEKLI
+289 DEFHKERERLVL
-300 NENEQYENTIKELTS
+300 ENESCESSIKELT
-315 FIDDI
+315 FIINDL
-320 SNKIRAVD
+320 SNKTRAVD
-328 SKRNVFTDAINKS
+328 SKRNVFVDAINKS
-341 KLMDLASDLKYKIS
+341 GLTDLVSDLKYKVS

-362 PLLIN
+362 PLLN
-367 LKESLNNQ
+367 LKESLDKQ
-375 IIQLNEEK
+375 INQLNEEK
-383 ELLAKRKM
+383 EALEKRKM

-405 KEYIASKYIPTINQ
+405 KEYIANKYIPTINQ

-432 NVVFDRTFKA
+432 NVVFDKTFKA
-442 TITSNGYI
+442 TITSNGYN

-457 TGEKKRIDFATVV
+457 TGEKKRVDFATVV
-470 SFIKLLKLQLGE
+470 SFIKLLKLQVGD

-491 LASIDVNGVSDMM
+491 LASIDINGVSDMM
-504 SILKDL
+504 TILKDL

-540 DGFSKISI
+540 DGFSKITI

>member
-21 LVFDNEPSLNL
+21 LVFNNDPSLNL

-75 IELDCNGHEIVVERG
+75 IELDCNGHEIIVERG
-90 LAPNLFTVTIDGS
+90 LAPSLFTVTIDGS
-103 IVDTAGKNNVQAMLE
+103 VVDTAGKNNVQSMLE

-146 NPSDKRNIIDK
+146 NPADKRNIIDK

-163 YNLMMKLIKEDI
+163 YNLMLKLIKEDI

-184 NEGSLKTATVNVEKY
+184 NEGSLKTANISIEKY
-199 EQQLLELKNNEV
+199 EQQLQELKDNGV
-211 SQEEIDELTEKI
+211 TQEEIDELTEKI
-223 NEAKK
+223 NDAKK
-228 LKSTN
+228 LKATN

-245 KLDKQCVEKNMDI
+245 KLDKQSTEKNIDI
-258 RDLKRKIDDN
+258 RDLKRKIEDN

-289 DEFHKEKEKLI
+289 DEFHKERERLVQENVSCETSISEITSVI
-300 NENEQYENTIKELTS
+300 N
-315 FIDDI
+315 DI
-320 SNKIRAVD
+320 SNKIRVID
-328 SKRNVFTDAINKS
+328 SKKNIFVDAINKS
-341 KLMDLASDLKYKIS
+341 KLMDLVSDLKYKVS

-362 PLLIN
+362 PLLN
-367 LKESLNNQ
+367 LKESLDKQ

-383 ELLAKRKM
+383 ELLDKKKM
-391 VYDCVMQILGDGGI
+391 IYDCVMQILGDGGI

-442 TITSNGYI
+442 TITSNGYN

-491 LASIDVNGVSDMM
+491 LASIDINGVADMM
-504 SILKDL
+504 TILKDL

-548 LN
+548 IN

>member
-21 LVFDNEPSLNL
+21 LVFNNDPSLNL

-75 IELDCNGHEIVVERG
+75 IELDCNGHEVIVERG
-90 LAPNLFTVTIDGS
+90 LAPNLFTVTIDGKV
-103 IVDTAGKNNVQAMLE
+103 VDTAGKNNVQTMLE

-134 LSINDFKSLIDL
+134 LSINDFKSLVDL

-163 YNLMMKLIKEDI
+163 YNLMLKLIKEDV
-175 KILDSSVSS
+175 KILDSSINS
-184 NEGSLKTATVNVEKY
+184 NDGSLKTASINIEKY
-199 EQQLLELKNNEV
+199 EQQLLELKSNEV

-228 LKSTN
+228 LKATN
-233 EENIKKLDDVRK
+233 EENIKKLDKVRK
-245 KLDKQCVEKNMDI
+245 ELDKQTTEKNMDI
-258 RDLKRKIDDN
+258 RDLKRKIEDN
-268 KKKIKLIDSK
+268 NKKIKLIDSK

-289 DEFHKEKEKLI
+289 DEFHKERERLVQ
-300 NENEQYENTIKELTS
+300 ENESCKVLIADITS
-315 FIDDI
+315 IINDL
-320 SNKIRAVD
+320 SNKMKVVD
-328 SKRNVFTDAINKS
+328 SKRNVFVDAINKS

-355 LRKNNSQ
+355 LKKNNSK
-362 PLLIN
+362 PLIN
-367 LKESLNNQ
+367 LKESLDQQ
-375 IIQLNEEK
+375 IVQLNEER
-383 ELLAKRKM
+383 ELLDKRKM

-432 NVVFDRTFKA
+432 NVVFDKTFKA
-442 TITSNGYI
+442 TITSNGYN

-457 TGEKKRIDFATVV
+457 TGEKKRIDFATVI

-491 LASIDVNGVSDMM
+491 LASIDINGVSDMM

-548 LN
+548 IN

>member
-21 LVFDNEPSLNL
+21 LVFDNNPSLNL

-75 IELDCNGHEIVVERG
+75 IELDCNGHEIIVERG
-90 LAPNLFTVTIDGS
+90 LAPSLFIVTIDGAV
-103 IVDTAGKNNVQAMLE
+103 VDTAGKNNVQTMLE

-134 LSINDFKSLIDL
+134 LSINDFKSLVDL
-146 NPSDKRNIIDK
+146 NPADKRNIIDK

-163 YNLMMKLIKEDI
+163 YNMMLKFIKEDI
-175 KILDSSVSS
+175 KILDSTMSS
-184 NEGSLKTATVNVEKY
+184 NEGSLKTATNSIERY
-199 EQQLLELKNNEV
+199 EQQLEELKSNEV

-228 LKSTN
+228 LKATN

-245 KLDKQCVEKNMDI
+245 KLDKQSVEKNMDI
-258 RDLKRKIDDN
+258 RDLKRKIEDN

-289 DEFHKEKEKLI
+289 DEFHKERERLVL
-300 NENEQYENTIKELTS
+300 ENESCETSIKELTS
-315 FIDDI
+315 IINDL
-320 SNKIRAVD
+320 SNKTRAVD
-328 SKRNVFTDAINKS
+328 SKRNVFVDAINKS
-341 KLMDLASDLKYKIS
+341 GLTDLVSDLKYKVS

-362 PLLIN
+362 PLLN
-367 LKESLNNQ
+367 LKESLDKQ
-375 IIQLNEEK
+375 INQLNEEK
-383 ELLAKRKM
+383 EALEKRKM

-405 KEYIASKYIPTINQ
+405 KEYIANKYIPTINQ

-432 NVVFDRTFKA
+432 NVVFDKTFKA
-442 TITSNGYI
+442 TITSNGYN

-470 SFIKLLKLQLGE
+470 SFIKLLKLQLGD

-491 LASIDVNGVSDMM
+491 LASIDINGVSDMM
-504 SILKDL
+504 TILKDL

-540 DGFSKISI
+540 DGFSKITI

>member
-21 LVFDNEPSLNL
+21 LVFDNDPSLNL

-75 IELDCNGHEIVVERG
+75 IELDCNGHEIIVERG
-90 LAPNLFTVTIDGS
+90 LAPSLFTVTIDGAV
-103 IVDTAGKNNVQAMLE
+103 VDTAGKNNVQTMLE

-134 LSINDFKSLIDL
+134 LSINDFKSLVDL
-146 NPSDKRNIIDK
+146 NPADKRNIIDK

-163 YNLMMKLIKEDI
+163 YNLMLKFIKEDI
-175 KILDSSVSS
+175 KMLDSTMSS
-184 NEGSLKTATVNVEKY
+184 NEGSLKTATSSIERY
-199 EQQLLELKNNEV
+199 EQQLEELKSNEV

-228 LKSTN
+228 LKATN

-245 KLDKQCVEKNMDI
+245 KLDKQSVEKNMDI

-289 DEFHKEKEKLI
+289 DEFHKERERLVL
-300 NENEQYENTIKELTS
+300 ENESCESSIKELTS
-315 FIDDI
+315 IINDL
-320 SNKIRAVD
+320 SNKTRAVD
-328 SKRNVFTDAINKS
+328 SKRNIFVDAINKS
-341 KLMDLASDLKYKIS
+341 GLTDLVSDLKYKVS
-355 LRKNNSQ
+355 LRNNNSQ
-362 PLLIN
+362 PLLN
-367 LKESLNNQ
+367 LKESLDKQ
-375 IIQLNEEK
+375 INQLNEEK
-383 ELLAKRKM
+383 EALEKRKM

-405 KEYIASKYIPTINQ
+405 KEYIANKYIPTINQ

-432 NVVFDRTFKA
+432 NVVFDKTFKA
-442 TITSNGYI
+442 TITSNGYN

-470 SFIKLLKLQLGE
+470 SFIKLLKLQLGD

-491 LASIDVNGVSDMM
+491 LASIDINGVSDMM
-504 SILKDL
+504 TILKDL

-540 DGFSKISI
+540 DGFSKITI

>member
-21 LVFDNEPSLNL
+21 LVFGNDPSLNL

-75 IELDCNGHEIVVERG
+75 IELDCNGHEVIVERG
-90 LAPNLFTVTIDGS
+90 LSPNLFVVTIDGVV
-103 IVDTAGKNNVQAMLE
+103 VDTAGKNNVQTMLE

-134 LSINDFKSLIDL
+134 LSINDFKSLVDL

-163 YNLMMKLIKEDI
+163 YNLMVKLIKEDI
-175 KILDSSVSS
+175 KMLDNSLIS
-184 NEGSLKTATVNVEKY
+184 NEGSLKTATGSIEKY
-199 EQQLLELKNNEV
+199 EQQLQELKSKEV
-211 SQEEIDELTEKI
+211 SKEEIEELAEKI

-228 LKSTN
+228 LKATN
-233 EENIKKLDDVRK
+233 EENIKKLDEVRK
-245 KLDKQCVEKNMDI
+245 KLDKQTTEKNMDI
-258 RDLKRKIDDN
+258 RDLKRKIEDN
-268 KKKIKLIDSK
+268 KKKIKLIDTK

-289 DEFHKEKEKLI
+289 DEFHKERERLI
-300 NENEQYENTIKELTS
+300 NENESCETAISEMTSIIKDLT
-315 FIDDI
+315 
-320 SNKIRAVD
+320 NKIKVVD
-328 SKRNVFTDAINKS
+328 SKKNVFVDAINKS
-341 KLMDLASDLKYKIS
+341 GLTDLVSDLKYKVS

-362 PLLIN
+362 PLLN
-367 LKESLNNQ
+367 LKESLNEQ
-375 IIQLNEEK
+375 IIQLNEER
-383 ELLAKRKM
+383 ELLSKRKM

-432 NVVFDRTFKA
+432 NVVFDKTFKA
-442 TITSNGYI
+442 TITSNGYN

-470 SFIKLLKLQLGE
+470 SFIKLLKLQLGD

-491 LASIDVNGVSDMM
+491 LASIDINGVSDMM
-504 SILKDL
+504 TILKDL

-532 NVIETSKP
+532 NVMETSKP

-548 LN
+548 IN

>member
-21 LVFDNEPSLNL
+21 LVFTNDPSLNL

-56 DGTNNSDIPNRI
+56 DGTSNGDIPNRI

-75 IELDCNGHEIVVERG
+75 IELDCNGHEIIVERG
-90 LAPNLFTVTIDGS
+90 LAPSLFIVTIDGS
-103 IVDTAGKNNVQAMLE
+103 VVDTAGKNNVQSMLE

-146 NPSDKRNIIDK
+146 NPADKRNIIDK

-163 YNLMMKLIKEDI
+163 YN
-175 KILDSSVSS
+175 S
-184 NEGSLKTATVNVEKY
+184 NEGSLKTATINIEKY
-199 EQQLLELKNNEV
+199 EQQLQELKNNEV
-211 SQEEIDELTEKI
+211 TQEEIDELTEKI
-223 NEAKK
+223 NEAKA
-228 LKSTN
+228 LKATN

-245 KLDKQCVEKNMDI
+245 KLDKQCTEKNMDI
-258 RDLKRKIDDN
+258 RDLKRKIEDN

-289 DEFHKEKEKLI
+289 DEFHKEKERLVQ
-300 NENEQYENTIKELTS
+300 ENETCEATIADLTS
-315 FIDDI
+315 IINDL

-328 SKRNVFTDAINKS
+328 SKKNVFVDAISKS

-355 LRKNNSQ
+355 LKKNNSQ
-362 PLLIN
+362 PLLN
-367 LKESLNNQ
+367 LKESLDKQ
-375 IIQLNEEK
+375 IIQLNEER
-383 ELLAKRKM
+383 ELLGKKKII
-391 VYDCVMQILGDGGI
+391 YDCVMQILGDGGI

-432 NVVFDRTFKA
+432 NVVFDKTFKA
-442 TITSNGYI
+442 TITSNGYN

-491 LASIDVNGVSDMM
+491 LASIDINGVTDMM
-504 SILKDL
+504 TILKDL
-510 SVELNMNIYLIHHA
+510 SSELNMNIYLIHHA

-532 NVIETSKP
+532 NIIETSKP
-540 DGFSKISI
+540 DGFSKITI

>member
-8 WKNFKSYSNAMTE
+8 WKNFKSYSNVLTE
-21 LVFDNEPSLNL
+21 LTFTDDPSLNL

-75 IELDCNGHEIVVERG
+75 IELDCNGHEVIVERG
-90 LAPNLFTVTIDGS
+90 LAPSLFIVNIDGS
-103 IVDTAGKNNVQAMLE
+103 VVDTAGKNNVQAMLE
-118 ENYYKIPYSV
+118 ENYYKIPYSI
-128 FKNTLI
+128 FKNMLI
-134 LSINDFKSLIDL
+134 LSINDFKSLVDL

-163 YNLMMKLIKEDI
+163 YNLMMKLVKEDI
-175 KILDSSVSS
+175 KMLDSSVNS
-184 NEGSLKTATVNVEKY
+184 NEGSLKTATINIEKY
-199 EQQLLELKNNEV
+199 EQQLQELKNNEV

-223 NEAKK
+223 NEAKA
-228 LKSTN
+228 LKATN
-233 EENIKKLDDVRK
+233 EENIKKLDEVRK
-245 KLDKQCVEKNMDI
+245 KLDKQTTEKNMDI
-258 RDLKRKIDDN
+258 RDLKRKIEEN

-289 DEFHKEKEKLI
+289 DEFHKERERLVQ
-300 NENEQYENTIKELTS
+300 ENESCEATIVELTS
-315 FIDDI
+315 IINDL
-320 SNKIRAVD
+320 SNKMRAVD
-328 SKRNVFTDAINKS
+328 SKKNVFVDAINKS
-341 KLMDLASDLKYKIS
+341 KLMDLVSDLKYKIS
-355 LRKNNSQ
+355 LKKNNSQ
-362 PLLIN
+362 PLLN
-367 LKESLNNQ
+367 LKEGLDKQ
-375 IIQLNEEK
+375 INQLNEER
-383 ELLAKRKM
+383 ELLGKRKM

-442 TITSNGYI
+442 TITSNGYN

-470 SFIKLLKLQLGE
+470 SFIKLLKLQMGE

-491 LASIDVNGVSDMM
+491 LASIDINGVSDMM

-540 DGFSKISI
+540 DGFSKITI

>member
-21 LVFDNEPSLNL
+21 LVFGNDPSLNL

-75 IELDCNGHEIVVERG
+75 IELDCNGHEVIVERG
-90 LAPNLFTVTIDGS
+90 LAPNLFSVTIDGA
-103 IVDTAGKNNVQAMLE
+103 IVDTAGKNNVQTMLE

-146 NPSDKRNIIDK
+146 NPADKRNIIDK

-163 YNLMMKLIKEDI
+163 YNLMMKFIKEDI
-175 KILDSSVSS
+175 KMLDSSMSS
-184 NEGSLKTATVNVEKY
+184 NEGSLKTATISIEKY
-199 EQQLLELKNNEV
+199 EQQLRELKSKEV

-223 NEAKK
+223 NEVKQ
-228 LKSTN
+228 LKATN
-233 EENIKKLDDVRK
+233 EENIKKLDEIRK
-245 KLDKQCVEKNMDI
+245 KLDKQSTEKNMDI
-258 RDLKRKIDDN
+258 RDLKRKIEEN
-268 KKKIKLIDSK
+268 KKKIKLIDLK

-289 DEFHKEKEKLI
+289 DEFHKERERLVKE
-300 NENEQYENTIKELTS
+300 NENCEDAIKEMTAIITDL
-315 FIDDI
+315 
-320 SNKIRAVD
+320 SNKMRAVD
-328 SKRNVFTDAINKS
+328 SKKNVFVDAINKCG
-341 KLMDLASDLKYKIS
+341 LTDLVSDLKYKVS

-362 PLLIN
+362 PLLN

-375 IIQLNEEK
+375 IIQLNEERDA
-383 ELLAKRKM
+383 LNKRKM

-419 IISEMME
+419 IILEMME

-432 NVVFDRTFKA
+432 NVVFDKTFKA
-442 TITSNGYI
+442 TITSNGYN

-470 SFIKLLKLQLGE
+470 SFIKLLKLQLGD

-491 LASIDVNGVSDMM
+491 LASIDINGVSDMM
-504 SILKDL
+504 TILKDL

-540 DGFSKISI
+540 DGFSKITI
-548 LN
+548 TN

>member
-21 LVFDNEPSLNL
+21 LVFNNDPSLNL

-75 IELDCNGHEIVVERG
+75 IELDCNGHEIIVERG

-103 IVDTAGKNNVQAMLE
+103 IVDTAGKNNVQTMLE

-184 NEGSLKTATVNVEKY
+184 NEGSLKTATVSIEKY
-199 EQQLLELKNNEV
+199 EQQLQELKNNEV

-228 LKSTN
+228 LKATN
-233 EENIKKLDDVRK
+233 EENIKKLDEVRK
-245 KLDKQCVEKNMDI
+245 KLDKQSTEKNMDI
-258 RDLKRKIDDN
+258 RDLKRRIEDN

-289 DEFHKEKEKLI
+289 DEFHKERERLVQ
-300 NENEQYENTIKELTS
+300 ENESCETAISEMTS
-315 FIDDI
+315 IINDL
-320 SNKIRAVD
+320 SNKMRAVD
-328 SKRNVFTDAINKS
+328 SKRNVFVDAINKS

-355 LRKNNSQ
+355 LKKNNSQ
-362 PLLIN
+362 PLLN
-367 LKESLNNQ
+367 LKESLDKQ
-375 IIQLNEEK
+375 IIQLNEER
-383 ELLAKRKM
+383 ELLSKRKM

-442 TITSNGYI
+442 TITSNGYN

-491 LASIDVNGVSDMM
+491 LASIDINGVADMM
-504 SILKDL
+504 TILKDL

-548 LN
+548 IN

>member
-8 WKNFKSYSNAMTE
+8 WKNFKSYSNVMTE
-21 LVFDNEPSLNL
+21 LVFNNNPSLNL

-103 IVDTAGKNNVQAMLE
+103 IVDTAGKNNVQTMLE

-184 NEGSLKTATVNVEKY
+184 NEGSLKTATISIEKY
-199 EQQLLELKNNEV
+199 EQQLQELKNNEV
-211 SQEEIDELTEKI
+211 SQEEIDELTDKI

-228 LKSTN
+228 LKATN
-233 EENIKKLDDVRK
+233 EENIKKLDEVRK
-245 KLDKQCVEKNMDI
+245 KLDKQSTEKNMDI
-258 RDLKRKIDDN
+258 RDLKRKIEDN

-289 DEFHKEKEKLI
+289 DEFHKERERLVQ
-300 NENEQYENTIKELTS
+300 ENESCEIAISEMTS
-315 FIDDI
+315 IINDL
-320 SNKIRAVD
+320 SNKMRAVD
-328 SKRNVFTDAINKS
+328 SKRNVFVDAINKS

-355 LRKNNSQ
+355 LKKNNSQ
-362 PLLIN
+362 PLLN

-375 IIQLNEEK
+375 IIQLNEER
-383 ELLAKRKM
+383 ELLSKRKM

-442 TITSNGYI
+442 TITSNGYN

-491 LASIDVNGVSDMM
+491 LASIDINGVSDMM
-504 SILKDL
+504 TILKDL

-548 LN
+548 IN

>member
-21 LVFDNEPSLNL
+21 LVFNNDPSLNL

-75 IELDCNGHEIVVERG
+75 IELDCNGHEIIVERG

-103 IVDTAGKNNVQAMLE
+103 IVDTAGKNNVQTMLE

-134 LSINDFKSLIDL
+134 LSINDFKSLVDL
-146 NPSDKRNIIDK
+146 NPADKRNIIDK

-175 KILDSSVSS
+175 KMLDSSIYS
-184 NEGSLKTATVNVEKY
+184 NEGSLKTATVSIEKY
-199 EQQLLELKNNEV
+199 EQQLEELKNNEV

-228 LKSTN
+228 LKATN
-233 EENIKKLDDVRK
+233 EENIKKLDEVRK
-245 KLDKQCVEKNMDI
+245 KLSDQTTEKNMDI
-258 RDLKRKIDDN
+258 RDLKRKIEEN

-289 DEFHKEKEKLI
+289 DEFHKEREKLVQ
-300 NENEQYENTIKELTS
+300 ENESCESAIVEMTS
-315 FIDDI
+315 IINDL
-320 SNKIRAVD
+320 SNKMRAVD
-328 SKRNVFTDAINKS
+328 SKRNVFVDAINKS

-362 PLLIN
+362 PLLN
-367 LKESLNNQ
+367 LKESLNAQ
-375 IIQLNEEK
+375 IHQLNEEK
-383 ELLAKRKM
+383 DVLAKRKM

-419 IISEMME
+419 IIAEMME

-432 NVVFDRTFKA
+432 NVIFDKTFKA
-442 TITSNGYI
+442 TITSNGYN

-491 LASIDVNGVSDMM
+491 LASIDINGVSDMM
-504 SILKDL
+504 TILKDL

-548 LN
+548 IN

>member
-21 LVFDNEPSLNL
+21 LVFNNDPSLNL

-75 IELDCNGHEIVVERG
+75 IELDCNGHEIIVERG

-103 IVDTAGKNNVQAMLE
+103 IVDTAGKNNVQTMLE

-184 NEGSLKTATVNVEKY
+184 NEGSLKTATVSIEKY
-199 EQQLLELKNNEV
+199 EQQLQELKNNEV

-228 LKSTN
+228 LKATN
-233 EENIKKLDDVRK
+233 EENIKKLDEVRK
-245 KLDKQCVEKNMDI
+245 KLDKQSTEKNMDI
-258 RDLKRKIDDN
+258 RDLKRRIEDN

-289 DEFHKEKEKLI
+289 DEFHKERERLVQ
-300 NENEQYENTIKELTS
+300 ENESCETAISEMTS
-315 FIDDI
+315 IINDL
-320 SNKIRAVD
+320 SNKMRAVD
-328 SKRNVFTDAINKS
+328 SKWNVFVDAINKS

-355 LRKNNSQ
+355 LKKNNSQ
-362 PLLIN
+362 PLLN
-367 LKESLNNQ
+367 LKESLDKQ
-375 IIQLNEEK
+375 IIQLNEER
-383 ELLAKRKM
+383 ELLSKRKM

-442 TITSNGYI
+442 TITSNGYN

-491 LASIDVNGVSDMM
+491 LASIDINGVADMM
-504 SILKDL
+504 TILKDL

-548 LN
+548 IN